1 VVGLL
6 TPVERT
12 TGVDR
17 RPHPITAKPPT
28 KTIDACR
35 GELNFSAG
43 QSVSTLKL
51 SEVEMSLLLVVCL
64 LLGAPL
70 AGLGVHDL
78 QASLERWDQKRHAA
92 D

>member
-1 VVGLL
+1 VVGVL
-6 TPVERT
+6 TPFERT

-17 RPHPITAKPPT
+17 RSHRITAKPLT
-28 KTIDACR
+28 KTIYACR

-64 LLGAPL
+64 S
-70 AGLGVHDL
+70 GLGLYDL
-78 QASLERWDQKRHAA
+78 QSSLERWDQKRHAA

>member
-1 VVGLL
+1 MEDTGSGGLCRL
-6 TPVERT
+6 IASVLELD
-12 TGVDR
+12 GAD
-17 RPHPITAKPPT
+17 H
-28 KTIDACR
+28 ACC

-43 QSVSTLKL
+43 RNVSTLKL

-64 LLGAPL
+64 SLGAPL
-70 AGLGVHDL
+70 AGLGLHDL

>member
-1 VVGLL
+1 M
-6 TPVERT
+6 
-12 TGVDR
+12 
-17 RPHPITAKPPT
+17 IY
-28 KTIDACR
+28 ACR